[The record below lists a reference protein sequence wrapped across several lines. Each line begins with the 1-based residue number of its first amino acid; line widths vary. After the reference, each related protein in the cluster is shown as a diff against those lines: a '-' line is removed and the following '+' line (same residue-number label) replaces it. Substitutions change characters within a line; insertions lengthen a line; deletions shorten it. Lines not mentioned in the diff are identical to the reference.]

1 MDNSTKKKSSGVV
14 LKAGIWYTVSNF
26 VFRGMAFITTP
37 VFTRL
42 LTKGEYGDFSNFASW
57 MSILVIITS
66 CDLQTSIIRSKLEF
80 EDDIDSYIF
89 SMLGLTTLI
98 TAFFYVVF
106 LVFDDF
112 IFNSILAIDKK
123 YIHIMFF
130 YLFCAPAYSMFVTK
144 HRAFYKY
151 RVFSI
156 MTGISIALSLGTSL
170 ILVVMMND
178 KLMGR
183 IIGQYIPA
191 AILSLI
197 LYIFLAI
204 KGKRIQIKYWKYA
217 LVICIPLVPHLLSM
231 NILSSSDRILIRR
244 ISGAEYAALFSIAH
258 SCANIVSILLD
269 SMNKAWAPWFLDTLH
284 SKDYSNVKP
293 VTKPYFLLFVSI
305 AGGIFLLGPEVILI
319 LGGKA
324 YLDAIFILPPL
335 IMGCVVQFV
344 YTMYVQ
350 VEFYEK
356 KTIGVAIGT
365 ISSAAINIVL
375 NLIFIHAFGYRAAA
389 YVTLIGYICLLF
401 YHYNYVKRLGYK
413 DIFDRKLLFGTLLIL
428 FLAMFGIMILYN
440 YTILRYIITLVYG
453 TVILFMIF
461 KHKGIILSILRK

>member
-1 MDNSTKKKSSGVV
+1 MDNSTKKRSSGVV

-156 MTGISIALSLGTSL
+156 MTGISHYHLGL
-170 ILVVMMND
+170 
-178 KLMGR
+178 
-183 IIGQYIPA
+183 
-191 AILSLI
+191 
-197 LYIFLAI
+197 
-204 KGKRIQIKYWKYA
+204 
-217 LVICIPLVPHLLSM
+217 
-231 NILSSSDRILIRR
+231 
-244 ISGAEYAALFSIAH
+244 
-258 SCANIVSILLD
+258 
-269 SMNKAWAPWFLDTLH
+269 
-284 SKDYSNVKP
+284 
-293 VTKPYFLLFVSI
+293 LLFWS
-305 AGGIFLLGPEVILI
+305 
-319 LGGKA
+319 
-324 YLDAIFILPPL
+324 
-335 IMGCVVQFV
+335 
-344 YTMYVQ
+344 
-350 VEFYEK
+350 
-356 KTIGVAIGT
+356 
-365 ISSAAINIVL
+365 
-375 NLIFIHAFGYRAAA
+375 
-389 YVTLIGYICLLF
+389 
-401 YHYNYVKRLGYK
+401 
-413 DIFDRKLLFGTLLIL
+413 
-428 FLAMFGIMILYN
+428 
-440 YTILRYIITLVYG
+440 
-453 TVILFMIF
+453 
-461 KHKGIILSILRK
+461 